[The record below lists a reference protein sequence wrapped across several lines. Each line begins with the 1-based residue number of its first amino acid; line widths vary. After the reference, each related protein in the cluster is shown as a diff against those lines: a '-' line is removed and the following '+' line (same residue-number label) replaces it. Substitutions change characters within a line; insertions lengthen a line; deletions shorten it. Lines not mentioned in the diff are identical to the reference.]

1 MMLAALVALLP
12 LASAAMAADE
22 QFRILDLEFR
32 VLDLNLP
39 ETAVGG
45 APTDLAMKETDTEIR
60 IELSADVL
68 FDFDKSDIKPEA
80 ATALHKV
87 AAVLLKHPKQPV
99 RVEGHTDS
107 KGKDAYNKALS
118 EDRALSVRDWLADKE
133 GIDASGFR
141 IIGFGESRPAVP
153 NEHADGS
160 DDPNGRQKNRRVEI
174 VIGKGG

>member
-1 MMLAALVALLP
+1 MRMMLAALVALLP

-87 AAVLLKHPKQPV
+87 AAVLFEHPKQPV
-99 RVEGHTDS
+99 RIEGHTDS
-107 KGKDAYNKALS
+107 KGKDAYN
-118 EDRALSVRDWLADKE
+118 
-133 GIDASGFR
+133 
-141 IIGFGESRPAVP
+141 
-153 NEHADGS
+153 
-160 DDPNGRQKNRRVEI
+160 
-174 VIGKGG
+174 